1 MIRIV
6 ICLAC
11 AFFIAACHLNVSEL
25 KEAEQLSKAIAAQFV
40 PDTREDVYK
49 ISLSAL
55 GSSLLVSGETNRPE
69 AKEALLSRL
78 TNAHIKLIDSIRIL
92 PDRSLGNLN
101 WGIVNLSVC
110 NIRISTSDHSEMVSQ
125 ALLGTPVRILKKS
138 GNWFLVQMPDRYVGW
153 TDSDALLRTDSAGMA
168 AWRGSKRIIYLPLSG
183 TGTDP
188 ESREAVTDLVAGN
201 ILKQVEEKPLTL
213 LLEMPDGRRLSI
225 PASEGMDFD
234 LWKKRAD
241 PSPTAICSLARS
253 MMGRPYL
260 WGGTSPKGVDCSG
273 FVKTAYFMNGI
284 ILARDASL
292 QFQHGAP
299 TEPQAGYEKLKEGDL
314 VFFGRKADVDHPA
327 RATHVGL
334 YLGNGNYINS
344 SGYVR
349 LNSFDPS
356 QKIYSKARAD
366 NWLGGRT
373 ILGSEGAKGIVRVKD
388 HPWY

>member
-1 MIRIV
+1 MTRTV

-11 AFFIAACHLNVSEL
+11 ALFLSACHSNVSEL
-25 KEAEQLSKAIAAQFV
+25 KEAEQLSKAVAVQFV

-78 TNAHIKLIDSIRIL
+78 TNAHIKLVDSIRIL
-92 PDRSLGNLN
+92 PDRSLGKLN
-101 WGIVNLSVC
+101 WGLVNLSVC

-138 GNWFLVQMPDRYVGW
+138 GGWFLVQMPDRYVGW
-153 TDSDALLRTDSAGMA
+153 TDDDAIVRTDSAGMA
-168 AWRGSKRIIYLPLSG
+168 EWRGSKRFIYLPLSG

-188 ESREAVTDLVAGN
+188 ESKEAVTDLVAGN
-201 ILKQVEEKPLTL
+201 ILKQVETNSLTT
-213 LLEMPDGRRLSI
+213 LLEMPDGRQLLI

-241 PSPTAICSLARS
+241 PSPTTICNSARS

-260 WGGTSPKGVDCSG
+260 WGGTSPKGMDCSG
-273 FVKTAYFMNGI
+273 FVKTAYFMNGL

-292 QFQHGAP
+292 QFLHGIP
-299 TEPQAGYEKLKEGDL
+299 TEPTAGYEKLKVGDL
-314 VFFGRKADVDHPA
+314 VFFGRKADADRPA

-373 ILGSEGAKGIVRVKD
+373 ILGAEGTTVIVRVKD